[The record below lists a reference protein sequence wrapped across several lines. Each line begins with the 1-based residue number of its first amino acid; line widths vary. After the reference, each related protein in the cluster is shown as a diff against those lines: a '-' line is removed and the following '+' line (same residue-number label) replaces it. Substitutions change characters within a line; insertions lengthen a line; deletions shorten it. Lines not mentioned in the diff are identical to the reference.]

1 MFCKLIVCANHWVK
15 ESDWKD
21 LALVK
26 LCVGA
31 LGAILGLTALRVR
44 LRPGGSHL
52 LPRGGGLGL
61 RRGSR
66 VTAAKTA
73 AGRTNAP
80 GGGFLCGK
88 PTFIPKGCA
97 YSARATCPA
106 PP

>member
-66 VTAAKTA
+66 VIPAKDC
-73 AGRTNAP
+73 RPEAP
-80 GGGFLCGK
+80 GVLRGGSFLSGNL
-88 PTFIPKGCA
+88 I
-97 YSARATCPA
+97 YSERLRL
-106 PP
+106 